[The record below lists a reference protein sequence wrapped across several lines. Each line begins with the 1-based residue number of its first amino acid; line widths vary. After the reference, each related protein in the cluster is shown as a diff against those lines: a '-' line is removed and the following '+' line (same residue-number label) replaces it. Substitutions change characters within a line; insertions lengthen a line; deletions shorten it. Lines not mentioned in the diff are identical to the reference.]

1 MPDQPADPGPSQSR
15 AQQSFDE
22 FDDLTAQAER
32 LGVQAPPQGWNLDQ
46 LRSAVRAAR
55 QSSAPVEQAT
65 AAPGERRTLADRG
78 DATDTARGGE
88 GG

>member
-1 MPDQPADPGPSQSR
+1 MPDQPAESGPSQSR

-32 LGVQAPPQGWNLDQ
+32 LGVQTPSQGWNLDQ

-65 AAPGERRTLADRG
+65 AAPGERRTLG
-78 DATDTARGGE
+78 DSGQAADTARGGE